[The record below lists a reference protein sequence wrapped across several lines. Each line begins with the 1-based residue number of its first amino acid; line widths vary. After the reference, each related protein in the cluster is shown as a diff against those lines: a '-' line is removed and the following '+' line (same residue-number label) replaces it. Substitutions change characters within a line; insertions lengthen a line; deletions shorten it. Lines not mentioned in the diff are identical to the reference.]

1 MDPLPL
7 LKQYFGYEN
16 FRPRQEEIILHTI
29 TGKDSLVLM
38 PTGGGKSLCYQL
50 PALALSGMTVV
61 ISPLIALMKDQV
73 DALSSNGIPAAFLNS
88 SLKTEETSRVIT
100 DIKAGRTKI
109 LYIAPERLA
118 TPGFLDF
125 LTSIPLSLIAIDEAH
140 CISEWGHDFRPDY
153 RNLRK
158 LRTHFPAIP
167 IIALTATATE
177 RVRKDI
183 LGQLKLSD
191 PRIFISSFN
200 RPNLTYAVHP
210 KQNTFDKLLQILN
223 RHKGKPVIIYRFS
236 RNDTEKLALKLNHA
250 GIKTLAY
257 HAGLNA
263 DVRRETQ
270 DKFIKDDT
278 PVIVA
283 TIAFGMGIDKP
294 DVRLVVHYDL
304 PKSVEGY
311 YQETG
316 RAGRDGLPS
325 ECILFYSYGDTS
337 KHYRFINEISDS
349 TERKRTEENLK
360 QVVAY
365 GELSSCRRKFL
376 LSYFGEA
383 DTIPHS
389 CNSCDNC
396 TGGTET
402 VDATLIAQ
410 KIMSAMVRTN
420 ERYGASYIANIL
432 TGTNDEKIIMHQH
445 NNLSV
450 YGIAKDFKKSQ
461 IIRIINAL
469 CGQGLLIRRG
479 DEYPT
484 YALSVQGKQMLKA
497 RDTILLSKLVMTAPK
512 KESRPLS
519 STAPVNPF
527 LFDELKALRKKFAE
541 ELNVPPYIIFG
552 DRTLQEMCQ
561 YLPKNNEELSDIFG
575 VGSRKL
581 DQFGNAFLQVIAP
594 YTRPKSEFGE

>member
-1 MDPLPL
+1 
-7 LKQYFGYEN
+7 
-16 FRPRQEEIILHTI
+16 LHTLM
-29 TGKDSLVLM
+29 GKDALVLM

-50 PALALSGMTVV
+50 PALAMNGMAVV

-73 DALSSNGIPAAFLNS
+73 DALSSNGIPAAFINS
-88 SLKTEETSRVIT
+88 SLKASDASRIIGDV
-100 DIKAGRTKI
+100 KNGRIKI
-109 LYIAPERLA
+109 LYVAPERLA
-118 TPGFLDF
+118 APGFLDF

-158 LRTHFPAIP
+158 LRAHFPSIP

-177 RVRKDI
+177 RVREDI
-183 LGQLKLSD
+183 LGQLKLSS
-191 PRIFISSFN
+191 PRVFVSSFN

-210 KQNTFDKLLQILN
+210 KQNAFDKLIQILN

-236 RNDTEKLALKLNHA
+236 RNDTEKLALKLNRA
-250 GIKTLAY
+250 GIRALAY
-257 HAGLNA
+257 HAGLDA
-263 DVRRETQ
+263 DTRRETQ

-337 KHYRFINEISDS
+337 KHYRFINEISDPI
-349 TERKRTEENLK
+349 ERKRTEENLK
-360 QVVAY
+360 QVVSY
-365 GELSSCRRKFL
+365 GELSTCRRKFL

-383 DTIPHS
+383 HTIIDS

-396 TGGTET
+396 TGGTDT
-402 VDATLIAQ
+402 ADATLIAQ
-410 KIMSAMVRTN
+410 KIMSAILRTN
-420 ERYGASYIANIL
+420 ERYGASYIANVL
-432 TGTNDEKIIMHQH
+432 TGKNDEKIIMHQH
-445 NNLSV
+445 DSLSV
-450 YGIAKDFKKSQ
+450 YGIAKDFKKNQ
-461 IIRIINAL
+461 IVRIINAL

-484 YALSVQGKQMLKA
+484 YALSLRGKQILKD
-497 RDTILLSKLVMTAPK
+497 RETVLLSKLVMTAPK

-519 STAPVNPF
+519 SAAPVNPF
-527 LFDELKALRKKFAE
+527 LFDELRALRKQFAE
-541 ELNVPPYIIFG
+541 ELNVPPYVIFG

-561 YLPKNNEELSDIFG
+561 YLPKDQEELSGIFG

-581 DQFGNAFLQVIAP
+581 EQFGAAFLKIITSYIQP
-594 YTRPKSEFGE
+594 QGQ

>member
-191 PRIFISSFN
+191 PRIFVSSFN

-304 PKSVEGY
+304 PKSV
-311 YQETG
+311 
-316 RAGRDGLPS
+316 
-325 ECILFYSYGDTS
+325 
-337 KHYRFINEISDS
+337 
-349 TERKRTEENLK
+349 
-360 QVVAY
+360 
-365 GELSSCRRKFL
+365 
-376 LSYFGEA
+376 
-383 DTIPHS
+383 
-389 CNSCDNC
+389 
-396 TGGTET
+396 
-402 VDATLIAQ
+402 
-410 KIMSAMVRTN
+410 
-420 ERYGASYIANIL
+420 
-432 TGTNDEKIIMHQH
+432 
-445 NNLSV
+445 
-450 YGIAKDFKKSQ
+450 
-461 IIRIINAL
+461 
-469 CGQGLLIRRG
+469 
-479 DEYPT
+479 
-484 YALSVQGKQMLKA
+484 
-497 RDTILLSKLVMTAPK
+497 
-512 KESRPLS
+512 
-519 STAPVNPF
+519 
-527 LFDELKALRKKFAE
+527 
-541 ELNVPPYIIFG
+541 
-552 DRTLQEMCQ
+552 
-561 YLPKNNEELSDIFG
+561 
-575 VGSRKL
+575 
-581 DQFGNAFLQVIAP
+581 
-594 YTRPKSEFGE
+594 

>member
-16 FRPRQEEIILHTI
+16 FRPRQEEIILHTLA
-29 TGKDSLVLM
+29 GKDALVLM

-50 PALALSGMTVV
+50 PALALSGLTVV

-73 DALSSNGIPAAFLNS
+73 DALSSNGIPAAFINS
-88 SLKTEETSRVIT
+88 SLKANDTSRIIGE
-100 DIKAGRTKI
+100 IKNGRIKI
-109 LYIAPERLA
+109 LYVAPERLA

-153 RNLRK
+153 RNLRR

-177 RVRKDI
+177 RVREDI
-183 LGQLKLSD
+183 LGQLKLSS
-191 PRIFISSFN
+191 PRVFVSSFN
-200 RPNLTYAVHP
+200 RPNLTYAAYP
-210 KQNTFDKLLQILN
+210 KQNAFDKLIQILN
-223 RHKGKPVIIYRFS
+223 RYKGKPVIIYRFS
-236 RNDTEKLALKLNHA
+236 RNDTEKLALKLNRA
-250 GIKTLAY
+250 GIKALAY
-257 HAGLNA
+257 HAGLDA
-263 DVRRETQ
+263 DTRRETQ
-270 DKFIKDDT
+270 DKFIKDNT
-278 PVIVA
+278 PIIVA

-337 KHYRFINEISDS
+337 KHYRFINEISDP
-349 TERKRTEENLK
+349 TERKRAENNLK
-360 QVVAY
+360 QVVSY
-365 GELSSCRRKFL
+365 GELSTCRRKFL

-383 DTIPHS
+383 DTIIDS

-396 TGGTET
+396 TGGTDT

-410 KIMSAMVRTN
+410 KIMSAILRTN
-420 ERYGASYIANIL
+420 ERYGASYIANVL
-432 TGTNDEKIIMHQH
+432 TGKNDEKIIMHQH
-445 NNLSV
+445 DSLSV
-450 YGIAKDFKKSQ
+450 YGIAKDFKKNQ
-461 IIRIINAL
+461 IVRIINAL

-484 YALSVQGKQMLKA
+484 YALSLRGKQILKDRESIA
-497 RDTILLSKLVMTAPK
+497 LSKLVMTAPK

-519 STAPVNPF
+519 SAAPVNPF
-527 LFDELKALRKKFAE
+527 LFDELRTLRKQFAE
-541 ELNVPPYIIFG
+541 ELNVPPYVIFG

-561 YLPKNNEELSDIFG
+561 YLPKDQEELSGIFG

-581 DQFGNAFLQVIAP
+581 EQFGTAFLQVITP
-594 YTRPKSEFGE
+594 YIKPQSQ